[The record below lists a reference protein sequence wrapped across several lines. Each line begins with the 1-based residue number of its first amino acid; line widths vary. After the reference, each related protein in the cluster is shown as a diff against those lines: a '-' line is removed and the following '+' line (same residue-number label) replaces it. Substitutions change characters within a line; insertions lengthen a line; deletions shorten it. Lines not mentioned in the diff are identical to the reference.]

1 MLIMSAAQRMQ
12 LLVDLPDGWSS
23 RIDIK
28 QTSSGRYAGVAELNL
43 RGLKRGVLVFMQ
55 QPTLEAALQRVRLR
69 ASQFARERL
78 GPQDVPSKSL
88 ASSN

>member
-1 MLIMSAAQRMQ
+1 MNPAQQLQ

-28 QTSSGRYAGVAELNL
+28 RTTSGRYAGVAELNL
-43 RGLKRGVLVFMQ
+43 RGLKYGVLVFMQ

-78 GPQDVPSKSL
+78 VPQDAPSKRG
-88 ASSN
+88 ARPA

>member
-1 MLIMSAAQRMQ
+1 MNPAQQLQ

-28 QTSSGRYAGVAELNL
+28 RTTSGRYAGVAELNL
-43 RGLKRGVLVFMQ
+43 RGLRRGVLVFMQ
-55 QPTLEAALQRVRLR
+55 QPSLEAALQRVRLR

-78 GPQDVPSKSL
+78 ALQDASL
-88 ASSN
+88 KMKGRALAD

>member
-1 MLIMSAAQRMQ
+1 MNAAQQLQ

-28 QTSSGRYAGVAELNL
+28 RTTSGRYAGVAELSL
-43 RGLKRGVLVFMQ
+43 RGLKYGVLVFMQ

-78 GPQDVPSKSL
+78 APLDLASVSL
-88 ASSN
+88 ARSG

>member
-1 MLIMSAAQRMQ
+1 MNPAQQLQ

-28 QTSSGRYAGVAELNL
+28 RTTSGRYAGVAELNL
-43 RGLKRGVLVFMQ
+43 RGLRRGVLVFMQ

-78 GPQDVPSKSL
+78 ASPDAPSKSR
-88 ASSN
+88 ARAG

>member
-1 MLIMSAAQRMQ
+1 MNPAQQLQ

-28 QTSSGRYAGVAELNL
+28 RTTNGRYAGVAELNL
-43 RGLKRGVLVFMQ
+43 RGLRRGVLVFMQ

-78 GPQDVPSKSL
+78 VSQDAPSKRG
-88 ASSN
+88 ARPA

>member
-1 MLIMSAAQRMQ
+1 MSAAQQMQ

-78 GPQDVPSKSL
+78 GPQDVSSKMPPLHS
-88 ASSN
+88 